1 MGLVGVARAA
11 TEHGR
16 RVVVVAGVEAERTRG
31 RVDTDGEDKKAIVG
45 VLPRWPTLP
54 PLLEALASTSRC
66 CWTLGLR
73 KRASEIIIALV
84 PQEERRKRS
93 RFFLSNFS
101 VLYLRR
107 LKK

>member
-1 MGLVGVARAA
+1 MNRPKIGVFDSGLGGLSVLKELVAAMPS
-11 TEHGR
+11 EQFIY
-16 RVVVVAGVEAERTRG
+16 VSDAGHCPYG
-31 RVDTDGEDKKAIVG
+31 G
-45 VLPRWPTLP
+45 
-54 PLLEALASTSRC
+54 
-66 CWTLGLR
+66 

>member
-1 MGLVGVARAA
+1 MTRAA
-11 TEHGR
+11 SRGLQRSMDGASSSSLGWRRSEHEVGSTLTAKIR
-16 RVVVVAGVEAERTRG
+16 RQSSACCPE
-31 RVDTDGEDKKAIVG
+31 
-45 VLPRWPTLP
+45 WPTLP